1 MVLSTFDQENHDRI
15 LREYSEKIGLQ
26 KGEFQG
32 KTKNCIKVINN
43 LLKKG
48 ISLKDISE
56 LLDEPAET
64 VSQIAEMI
72 RRHPDA
78 DEAALYERLYPADKN
93 EDEDF

>member
-48 ISLKDISE
+48 MSLKDISE

-64 VSQIAEMI
+64 VAAIADMI
-72 RRHPDA
+72 QQYPDA
-78 DEAALYERLYPADKN
+78 DETALYEHLYPADKN
-93 EDEDF
+93 EDEQF

>member
-48 ISLKDISE
+48 MSLKDISE

-64 VSQIAEMI
+64 VAAIADMI
-72 RRHPDA
+72 QQYPDA
-78 DEAALYERLYPADKN
+78 DETALYEHLYTADKN
-93 EDEDF
+93 EDEEF